1 MMKQRAVS
9 VMVLAMAAGL
19 TGCFST
25 TRLVQKTQ
33 AVPPE
38 AYKTASVQEL
48 ETLVSGRDA
57 ALKTLNA
64 QVLITASTGGAKEGK
79 VTEYTSFSGYIFVQ
93 KPANLRVIMKLP
105 VLGSRA
111 LDMVSDGQTFTLV
124 HATAGHGDVWI
135 QGSNVVTTPSA
146 NGLENLRPPV
156 FLDSLLVPGVKDGEF
171 VTLTESTRVVAE
183 ETRRH
188 DAVEEPDYDLTVLKP
203 VSGNVMQRERTIHL
217 SRLTLLPFEQ
227 DLYDNAGRVV
237 TVASYDKY
245 QPVALAD
252 GKTQL
257 MPMLVTIKRPLDEYS
272 LKIEVTKLTL
282 NEEFDSDQFEL
293 KVPAGVV
300 VKKMP

>member
-1 MMKQRAVS
+1 MMKKRAVS

-33 AVPPE
+33 ILPPE
-38 AYKTASVQEL
+38 AYKTATVQEL
-48 ETLVSGRDA
+48 QTLVSGRDA

-64 QVLITASTGGAKEGK
+64 QVLITATTGGAKEGK

-93 KPANLRVIMKLP
+93 KPAYLRVIMKLP

-135 QGSNVVTTPSA
+135 QGSNTVTAPSQ

-171 VTLTESTRVVAE
+171 VTLTESTRVIAA
-183 ETRRH
+183 ETRHH

-203 VSGNVMQRERTIHL
+203 MSGNVMRRERTIHIN
-217 SRLTLLPFEQ
+217 RETLLPFEQ
-227 DLYDNAGRVV
+227 DLYDDAGRVV
-237 TVASYDKY
+237 TVALYENY
-245 QPVALAD
+245 QPVALGG
-252 GKTQL
+252 GKTQA

-282 NEEFDSDQFEL
+282 NEEFDADQFEL
-293 KVPAGVV
+293 KVPAGAV